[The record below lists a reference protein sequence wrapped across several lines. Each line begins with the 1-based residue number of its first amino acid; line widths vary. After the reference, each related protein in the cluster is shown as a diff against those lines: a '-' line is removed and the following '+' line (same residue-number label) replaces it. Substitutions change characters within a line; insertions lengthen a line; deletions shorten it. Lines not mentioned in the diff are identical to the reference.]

1 MRHEYPLTSA
11 ADFVGLRFFSPPQ
24 HLAEFFSSAYLF
36 TVEKPR
42 LADVTRADFAQLRF
56 MIAGEGTYRFSS
68 GDRTPTPP
76 CCLLGPTLG
85 ATRFD
90 CKGPLQVV
98 GVGILPLGWHA
109 LTATDAADY
118 ADSATDVEATAVGPV
133 YNEVFTEL
141 RAIDDPAEAV
151 KRLWAFLETR
161 LGRGNVVSPPM
172 RTFVAATD
180 AWLADE
186 RSPRIADLAK
196 ATGLSGRQL
205 ERLCNRLYG
214 APPKLLA
221 RKYRALR
228 CAVQI
233 ALDHRDW
240 QDLITDAFYDQS
252 HLIRE
257 IKHFVGLTPLQ
268 LRSDPSA
275 FTRLALTR
283 RDLPGPLTTLSRIS

>member
-1 MRHEYPLTSA
+1 MRHDFPLTSA
-11 ADFVGLRFFSPPQ
+11 ADFVGLRYFPPPE

-36 TVEKPR
+36 TAQKSRV
-42 LADVTRADFAQLRF
+42 ADVTRADIAQLRF
-56 MIAGEGTYRFSS
+56 MIAGEGVYRFSS
-68 GDRTPTPP
+68 GERAPTPR

-90 CKGPLQVV
+90 CKGPLQVF
-98 GVGILPLGWHA
+98 GVGILPLGWHVM
-109 LTATDAADY
+109 TAAEAAKY
-118 ADSATDVEATAVGPV
+118 ADTAVDLEATRSGSTHS
-133 YNEVFTEL
+133 EILREL
-141 RAIDDPAEAV
+141 CMIEDPAHAV
-151 KRLWAFLETR
+151 ERLWTFLATR
-161 LGRGNVVSPPM
+161 LGGGSPASPAV
-172 RTFVAATD
+172 RKFITATD
-180 AWLADE
+180 AWLVDE
-186 RSPRIADLAK
+186 RSPRIADLVK

-214 APPKLLA
+214 APPKYLA

-257 IKHFVGLTPLQ
+257 VKHFVGLTPLQ
-268 LRSDPSA
+268 LRSDPSVV
-275 FTRLALTR
+275 TRLALTR
-283 RDLPGPLTTLSRIS
+283 RDVPGPLATLSRIS